1 MCFDEM
7 ESKKRKTF
15 FYHNRYPHPDNLN
28 FDLQHVYTEVHY
40 NAVIRGS
47 GVDYKDRVVSILKTA
62 VKSVNQYKIN
72 RRKIIPQDL

>member
-7 ESKKRKTF
+7 EPKKRKTV

-28 FDLQHVYTEVHY
+28 FDLQRLYG
-40 NAVIRGS
+40 GS
-47 GVDYKDRVVSILKTA
+47 PQCPLSECGGVDYKDRVVSILNTA
-62 VKSVNQYKIN
+62 VKSVNQCKIN